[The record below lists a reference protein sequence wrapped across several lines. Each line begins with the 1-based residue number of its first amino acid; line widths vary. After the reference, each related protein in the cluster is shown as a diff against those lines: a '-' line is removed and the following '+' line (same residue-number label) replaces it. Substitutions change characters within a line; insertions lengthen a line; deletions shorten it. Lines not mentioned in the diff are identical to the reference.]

1 MKTTIYRGAF
11 TLLVML
17 GLTLTFTRCSE
28 GAAADNGLAPDN
40 ATLKAAD
47 QETSLSGDEIEAIQF
62 MREEEKLARD
72 VYQTLYAQYP
82 LRPFLN
88 ISKSEQAH
96 MDAMLYLIETYGLE
110 DPVGDNPQGV
120 FENGELQELY
130 NDLVEQ
136 GSESREEAL
145 KVGALIEEVD
155 ITDLE
160 TALEETA
167 RNEDVVRVFTNLC
180 HASERHLKAFVRV
193 LKLYDVE
200 YAPVHLDQE
209 DFDRIMAGD

>member
-1 MKTTIYRGAF
+1 MKTNIHRGVF
-11 TLLVML
+11 TMMVML

-28 GAAADNGLAPDN
+28 GAGTDDGLAPDN
-40 ATLKAAD
+40 AELKAVSQTA
-47 QETSLSGDEIEAIQF
+47 SLSENEIAAIQF

-72 VYQTLYAQYP
+72 VYQTLYETYP

-96 MDAMLYLIETYGLE
+96 MDAMLYLIDTYGLD
-110 DPVGDNPQGV
+110 DPVGDNPKGV
-120 FENGELQELY
+120 FVNQDLQALY
-130 NDLVEQ
+130 DDLIEQ
-136 GSESREEAL
+136 GSESRAEAL

-160 TALEETA
+160 TALDQTA
-167 RNEDVVRVFTNLC
+167 LNEDVIRVFTNLC

-193 LKLYDVE
+193 LKIYDVE
-200 YAPVHLDQE
+200 YAPIQLDQE
-209 DFDRIMAGD
+209 VFDRIMTD

>member
-1 MKTTIYRGAF
+1 MMI
-11 TLLVML
+11 ML
-17 GLTLTFTRCSE
+17 GLSLTFTRCSE
-28 GAAADNGLAPDN
+28 GAGTDDGLAPDN
-40 ATLKAAD
+40 AKLKSISQAA
-47 QETSLSGDEIEAIQF
+47 SLSEDEIAAIQF

-72 VYQTLYAQYP
+72 VYQTLYETFP

-96 MDAMLYLIETYGLE
+96 MDAILYLIDTYELE
-110 DPVGDNPQGV
+110 DPAGDNPKGV
-120 FENGELQELY
+120 FVNQDLQELY
-130 NDLVEQ
+130 NDLIEQ
-136 GSESREEAL
+136 GSECREEAL

-160 TALEETA
+160 SALAGTAQ
-167 RNEDVVRVFTNLC
+167 NEDVIRVFTNLC

-193 LKLYDVE
+193 LKIYDVE

-209 DFDRIMAGD
+209 VFDRIMAD

>member
-1 MKTTIYRGAF
+1 MKTTIHRGAF
-11 TLLVML
+11 TMMIML
-17 GLTLTFTRCSE
+17 GLSLTFTRCSE
-28 GAAADNGLAPDN
+28 GAGTDDGLAPDN
-40 ATLKAAD
+40 AKLKSISQAA
-47 QETSLSGDEIEAIQF
+47 SLSEDEIAAIQF

-72 VYQTLYAQYP
+72 VYQTLYETFP

-96 MDAMLYLIETYGLE
+96 MDAILYLIDTYELE
-110 DPVGDNPQGV
+110 DPAGDNPKGV
-120 FENGELQELY
+120 FVNQDLQELY
-130 NDLVEQ
+130 NDLIEQ
-136 GSESREEAL
+136 GSECREEAL

-160 TALEETA
+160 SALAGTAQ
-167 RNEDVVRVFTNLC
+167 NEDVIRVFTNLC

-193 LKLYDVE
+193 LKIYDVE

-209 DFDRIMAGD
+209 VFDRIMAD

>member
-1 MKTTIYRGAF
+1 MKTTIHRGAF
-11 TLLVML
+11 TMMIML
-17 GLTLTFTRCSE
+17 GLSLTFTRCSE
-28 GAAADNGLAPDN
+28 GAGTDDGLAPDN
-40 ATLKAAD
+40 AKLKSISQAA
-47 QETSLSGDEIEAIQF
+47 SLSEDEIAAIQF

-72 VYQTLYAQYP
+72 VYQTLYETFP

-96 MDAMLYLIETYGLE
+96 MDAILYLIDTYELE
-110 DPVGDNPQGV
+110 DPAGDNPKGV
-120 FENGELQELY
+120 FVNQDLQELY
-130 NDLVEQ
+130 NDLIEQ
-136 GSESREEAL
+136 GSECREEAL

-160 TALEETA
+160 TALAGTA
-167 RNEDVVRVFTNLC
+167 QNEDVIRVFTNLC

-193 LKLYDVE
+193 LKIYDVE

-209 DFDRIMAGD
+209 VFDRIMAD

>member
-1 MKTTIYRGAF
+1 MKTNIHRGVF
-11 TLLVML
+11 TMMVML

-28 GAAADNGLAPDN
+28 GAGTDDGLAPDN
-40 ATLKAAD
+40 AELKAVSQTA
-47 QETSLSGDEIEAIQF
+47 SLSEDEIAAIQF

-72 VYQTLYAQYP
+72 VYQTLYETYP

-96 MDAMLYLIETYGLE
+96 MDAMLYLIDTYGLD
-110 DPVGDNPQGV
+110 DPVGDNPKGV
-120 FENGELQELY
+120 FVNQDLQALY
-130 NDLVEQ
+130 DDLIEQ
-136 GSESREEAL
+136 GSESRAEAL

-160 TALEETA
+160 TALDQTA
-167 RNEDVVRVFTNLC
+167 LNEDVVRVFTNLC

-193 LKLYDVE
+193 LKIYDVE
-200 YAPVHLDQE
+200 YAPIQLDQE
-209 DFDRIMAGD
+209 VFDRIMTD

>member
-1 MKTTIYRGAF
+1 MKTNIHRGGL

-28 GAAADNGLAPDN
+28 GAGTDDGLAPDN
-40 ATLKAAD
+40 ATLKAVD
-47 QETSLSGDEIEAIQF
+47 QETSLTGEEIEAIQF

-72 VYQTLYAQYP
+72 VYQTLYEQFP

-96 MDAMLYLIETYGLE
+96 MDAVLYLIETYGLE

-120 FENGELQELY
+120 FVNEELQELY
-130 NDLVEQ
+130 DALTEQ

-193 LKLYDVE
+193 LDRYGVD

-209 DFDRIMAGD
+209 YFDHIMAD